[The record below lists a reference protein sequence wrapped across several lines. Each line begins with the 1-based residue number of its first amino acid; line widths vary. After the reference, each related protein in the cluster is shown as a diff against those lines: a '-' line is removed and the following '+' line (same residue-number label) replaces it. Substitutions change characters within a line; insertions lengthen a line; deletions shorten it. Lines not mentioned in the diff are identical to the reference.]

1 VTHLRRYLE
10 RTGVVLADDLDMA
23 LRRQQI
29 YGGSLDTVF
38 LELDVVD
45 PHTLGELLVQ
55 ACGLPLAPWELIDD
69 ERDRPWD
76 RLPDD
81 VLEIGWAVPLVAQGE
96 EVWIAVHPDLP
107 NERLGALYRS
117 IPSVHPFVAPECC
130 IEKIAAERT
139 ASVVPQRYAVLC
151 VAYLSALRRRPSVS
165 DVGFPMLQDGG
176 SYGSSSI
183 FVDSNSRR
191 PAGSVPIG
199 AADPDLMPLGALP
212 VLDDEFERRPTMV
225 FESKSDPPPS
235 QRPRTKLMAGL
246 PRHTPEPDEPVP
258 SPDPSPV
265 PDKNP
270 TPDPVPHPD
279 PIPDPAPS
287 PVPSSELPPDPQ
299 GVPAYMARAGDGNER
314 PQPIVLE
321 PTSTIVG
328 GAPPV
333 RFTARGTMISTP
345 RELETA
351 FSEADVVG
359 RLAGARAVLEAARTR
374 DAVIDAF
381 VQALTVLTPRVGM
394 FRIRTGELFG
404 LSSPRSALPDLGG
417 KLVPI
422 GDDGVVVR
430 ALATGRSAGLVEDPR
445 LREAVGLAEPV
456 PCLIRRIDVASRPV
470 LLAYLDHGGREF
482 LRAEA
487 TLLDELCLS
496 ASRAF
501 STVLMLRA
509 GHAGEDSMVRP
520 LPSSMAGIGPPPS
533 WGGLSTS
540 EARSEASWPPPPI
553 QVRTAMASRAS
564 ADVDGNPVAT
574 RTPEPRVRKTIV
586 EGSPSP
592 HPVPPRVHDNGEQ
605 RVTEPYSP
613 EPAAA
618 NQPPHGEAL
627 AQRWVD
633 DERPRGGGSMVTI
646 LAMPPPPPL
655 PPPPPMA
662 EDSGTLRKHDTLTG
676 LPPPVSSLDV
686 GPRFLPPPMDD
697 RENSGIIPL
706 SSPID
711 QPSMRGRIA
720 LDDDDWN
727 HPGKQL
733 ASESMQRRIDALLR
747 SIATGSG
754 NLAELRALGEPAL
767 LRLAAQFPGP
777 LEVLRRDLKALPPP
791 SAHGPLVR
799 TTIRLG
805 ADVVP
810 HLVDLFDHPSPD
822 VRFYAAFVFQEL
834 RDARCMRPLSELA
847 FDTSGDVRVISMRVL
862 ETYNRAPGFM
872 DAVRVVRAQLD
883 STNRTRQLYAARAV
897 GTLRDIEAIPKLV
910 DLLSSRDRFVQEA
923 ALESLC
929 SITGQQHGIKPH
941 RWKSW
946 HIENAE
952 RHRVEWIIESLRH
965 RDLPVR
971 RWAADE
977 LTRITGHRV
986 AFSPMGDRK
995 ARDMAV
1001 QAWTEWWAG
1010 TGRAVLARE

>member
-1 VTHLRRYLE
+1 MTHLRRYLE
-10 RTGVVLADDLDMA
+10 RTGLLAADELDMA

-38 LELDVVD
+38 LELELVD

-55 ACGLPLAPWELIDD
+55 ACGLPLAPWEMIED

-81 VLEIGWAVPLVAQGE
+81 VLEIGWAVPLVTHGE
-96 EVWIAVHPDLP
+96 DVWIAVHPDLP
-107 NERLGALYRS
+107 NERLGALYRT
-117 IPSVHPFVAPECC
+117 IPGVHPFVAPECC

-151 VAYLSALRRRPSVS
+151 VSYLSTLRRRPSVS
-165 DVGFPMLQDGG
+165 DVSFPMLADGG
-176 SYGSSSI
+176 SYGPHPLP
-183 FVDSNSRR
+183 VT
-191 PAGSVPIG
+191 AGESTAKG
-199 AADPDLMPLGALP
+199 AAPAPADATVPAVQSATPP
-212 VLDDEFERRPTMV
+212 VEDEFERRPTMV
-225 FESKSDPPPS
+225 FEPKTEPPPTT
-235 QRPRTKLMAGL
+235 RPRTQIITGL
-246 PRHTPEPDEPVP
+246 PRRTEPPAAPPSTEPVVD
-258 SPDPSPV
+258 SLGDAVADALDAVTV
-265 PDKNP
+265 PD
-270 TPDPVPHPD
+270 
-279 PIPDPAPS
+279 AP
-287 PVPSSELPPDPQ
+287 
-299 GVPAYMARAGDGNER
+299 GVPALDLTIRDR
-314 PQPIVLE
+314 PQPIVLT
-321 PTSTIVG
+321 PTGTVVG

-345 RELETA
+345 RELELA
-351 FSEADVVG
+351 FHESDVVG
-359 RLAGARAVLEAARTR
+359 RLAGAKAVLEAARTR
-374 DAVIDAF
+374 DAVIEAF
-381 VQALTVLTPRVGM
+381 VQALTVLTPRIGL
-394 FRIRTGELFG
+394 FRIRSGELFG
-404 LSSPRSALPDLGG
+404 LSTPRSALPDLGG

-422 GDDGVVVR
+422 GDDGVVAR
-430 ALATGRSAGLVEDPR
+430 SLATGRYAGVAEDPQ
-445 LREAVGLAEPV
+445 LRAALGVDELV

-470 LLAYLDHGGREF
+470 LLVYVDHGGREF

-487 TLLDELCLS
+487 ALLDDLCLS

-501 STVLMLRA
+501 ATVLALRQ
-509 GHAGEDSMVRP
+509 GQGGEDSMVRP
-520 LPSSMAGIGPPPS
+520 LPPSQSSLSGIGPPPS
-533 WGGLSTS
+533 WGGLTAES
-540 EARSEASWPPPPI
+540 SWPPPPV
-553 QVRTAMASRAS
+553 QVRTSIATQPTGL
-564 ADVDGNPVAT
+564 DGDGAARP
-574 RTPEPRVRKTIV
+574 REPRVRTTMV

-592 HPVPPRVHDNGEQ
+592 RPVPPVLSDRRATAGLDDDDDAADRVPAEP
-605 RVTEPYSP
+605 RVTSSYVGESV
-613 EPAAA
+613 AVVSAA
-618 NQPPHGEAL
+618 NAAHAK
-627 AQRWVD
+627 D
-633 DERPRGGGSMVTI
+633 DAPKGGAVPMVTI

-662 EDSGTLRKHDTLTG
+662 EDSGTRPKHDTLTG
-676 LPPPVSSLDV
+676 LPPPVSTLDA
-686 GPRFLPPPMDD
+686 GPRFVPPPIDD

-711 QPSMRGRIA
+711 QPSMRGRIT
-720 LDDDDWN
+720 LEDDDWN

-733 ASESMQRRIDALLR
+733 ASDSMQRRIDTLLR
-747 SIATGSG
+747 AIATGSG
-754 NLAELRALGEPAL
+754 NIAELRALGEPAL

-862 ETYNRAPGFM
+862 ETYNRAPGFVE
-872 DAVRVVRAQLD
+872 AVRVVRAQLD

-897 GTLRDIEAIPKLV
+897 GTLRDIEAIPKLI

-929 SITGQQHGIKPH
+929 SITGQQHGLKPH

-946 HIENAE
+946 HVDNAE

-986 AFSPMGDRK
+986 PFSPMGDRK

-1001 QAWTEWWAG
+1001 QAWTDWWKT
-1010 TGRAVLARE
+1010 TGRARET

>member
-1 VTHLRRYLE
+1 MTHLRRYLE
-10 RTGVVLADDLDMA
+10 RTGLLAADELDMA

-38 LELDVVD
+38 LELDLVD

-55 ACGLPLAPWELIDD
+55 ACGLPLAPWELIED

-81 VLEIGWAVPLVAQGE
+81 VLEIGWAVPLVVHGDD
-96 EVWIAVHPDLP
+96 VWIAVHPDLP
-107 NERLGALYRS
+107 NERLGALYRM
-117 IPSVHPFVAPECC
+117 IPGVHPFVAPECC

-151 VAYLSALRRRPSVS
+151 VAYLSTLRRRPSVS
-165 DVGFPMLQDGG
+165 DVGFPMLADGG
-176 SYGSSSI
+176 SYGPHPLG
-183 FVDSNSRR
+183 DSTARG
-191 PAGSVPIG
+191 PVPT
-199 AADPDLMPLGALP
+199 DPDATVADAP
-212 VLDDEFERRPTMV
+212 VPSAPPPVEDEFERRPTMV
-225 FESKSDPPPS
+225 FEPKTEPPPTT
-235 QRPRTKLMAGL
+235 RPRTQIITGL
-246 PRHTPEPDEPVP
+246 PRRTEPAPASAPVEPVVD
-258 SPDPSPV
+258 SLGDAV
-265 PDKNP
+265 ADAVDAV
-270 TPDPVPHPD
+270 T
-279 PIPDPAPS
+279 IPDAP
-287 PVPSSELPPDPQ
+287 
-299 GVPAYMARAGDGNER
+299 GVPAIDLTIRDR
-314 PQPIVLE
+314 PQPIVLT
-321 PTSTIVG
+321 PTSTVVG

-345 RELETA
+345 RELEVA
-351 FSEADVVG
+351 FHESDVMG
-359 RLAGARAVLEAARTR
+359 RLSGAKAVLEAARTR
-374 DAVIDAF
+374 DGVIDAF
-381 VQALTVLTPRVGM
+381 VQALTVLTPRVGV

-404 LSSPRSALPDLGG
+404 LSTARSALPDLGG
-417 KLVPI
+417 KVVPI
-422 GDDGVVVR
+422 GEDGVVAR
-430 ALATGRSAGLVEDPR
+430 ALATGRFAGVADDPH
-445 LREAVGLAEPV
+445 LRAALGIEEPV

-470 LLAYLDHGGREF
+470 LLVYLDHGGREF
-482 LRAEA
+482 LRTEA
-487 TLLDELCLS
+487 ALLDDLCLS

-501 STVLMLRA
+501 ATVLVLRQ
-509 GHAGEDSMVRP
+509 GQGGGEDSMVRAI
-520 LPSSMAGIGPPPS
+520 PSGPSGISGIGPPPS
-533 WGGLSTS
+533 WGGLTAAS
-540 EARSEASWPPPPI
+540 ESSWPPPPV
-553 QVRTAMASRAS
+553 QVRSSIATQPPDGDGAS
-564 ADVDGNPVAT
+564 ARP
-574 RTPEPRVRKTIV
+574 REPRVRTTMV

-592 HPVPPRVHDNGEQ
+592 HPVPPRLADRRVTAGIDGEPPALPDRAQAEQ
-605 RVTEPYSP
+605 RVTNSY
-613 EPAAA
+613 AGDGVAVVTAA
-618 NQPPHGEAL
+618 NAVHAG
-627 AQRWVD
+627 D
-633 DERPRGGGSMVTI
+633 DAPKSGAVPMVTI

-662 EDSGTLRKHDTLTG
+662 EDSGTRPKHDTLTG
-676 LPPPVSSLDV
+676 LPPPVSTLDA
-686 GPRFLPPPMDD
+686 GPRFVPPPIDD

-711 QPSMRGRIA
+711 QPSMRGRIT
-720 LDDDDWN
+720 LEDDDWN

-733 ASESMQRRIDALLR
+733 ASDSMQRRIDTLLR
-747 SIATGSG
+747 AIATGSG
-754 NLAELRALGEPAL
+754 NISELRALGEPAL

-862 ETYNRAPGFM
+862 ETYNRAPGFV

-929 SITGQQHGIKPH
+929 SITGQQHGLKPH

-946 HIENAE
+946 HVDNAD

-986 AFSPMGDRK
+986 PFSPMGDRK

-1001 QAWTEWWAG
+1001 QAWTDWWKT
-1010 TGRAVLARE
+1010 TGRARDG